1 MLNNYSIED
10 LFKDIKAKIVGRSEG
25 GIRGVS
31 RIFKAMDNNG
41 NGLLDVDDFRW
52 GLMDYGISISKEE
65 AVLVL
70 KHFDRDGNGSVDF
83 NEFLRSIRGELNAAR
98 KRIIRA
104 VYDKL
109 DVNKDG
115 TVRLDD
121 IARLYDA
128 SSHAQVISGSKSQEQ
143 IFVEFMR
150 MWDT

>member
-1 MLNNYSIED
+1 ME
-10 LFKDIKAKIVGRSEG
+10 RSAG

-31 RIFKAMDNNG
+31 RIFKAMDHNG

-70 KHFDRDGNGSVDF
+70 KHFDRDNNGSVDF

-98 KRIIRA
+98 KKIIRSA
-104 VYDKL
+104 YDKL

-121 IARLYDA
+121 IAKLYDA
-128 SSHAQVISGSKSQEQ
+128 SRHPEVISGSKSQEQ
-143 IFVEFMR
+143 IFLEFMR

>member
-1 MLNNYSIED
+1 ME
-10 LFKDIKAKIVGRSEG
+10 RSAG

-31 RIFKAMDNNG
+31 RIFKAMDHNG

-70 KHFDRDGNGSVDF
+70 KHFDRD
-83 NEFLRSIRGELNAAR
+83 EFLRSIRGELNAAR
-98 KRIIRA
+98 KKIIRSA
-104 VYDKL
+104 YDKL

-121 IARLYDA
+121 IAKLYDA
-128 SSHAQVISGSKSQEQ
+128 SRHPEVISGSKSQEQ